1 MRREHERK
9 KLADEEKFE
18 ALLEQKE
25 CAAEE
30 FSGTIRQLKLEQDEL
45 LDRMAAQHEEQ
56 LLEATQ
62 TRSRLLI
69 ERTQEEQSIIEKRKD
84 AEENAW
90 LEIDILTD
98 KNKDQLAEHIER
110 GLENKAELTKFMQEL
125 NAQNQERNNKAKE
138 L

>member
-45 LDRMAAQHEEQ
+45 LDRMAAWSPPVVQ
-56 LLEATQ
+56 
-62 TRSRLLI
+62 
-69 ERTQEEQSIIEKRKD
+69 K
-84 AEENAW
+84 W
-90 LEIDILTD
+90 ID
-98 KNKDQLAEHIER
+98 R
-110 GLENKAELTKFMQEL
+110 
-125 NAQNQERNNKAKE
+125 
-138 L
+138 